1 MYGWRKPM
9 TMNDPIADMLTRI
22 RNAGKA
28 KFNSVDIPGSKLK
41 TELAKVLKSEG
52 FIKNYKFIKDSK
64 QGILRIYL
72 KYDENQLNVIYG
84 IERVSRL
91 SRRVYVKG
99 KDVKPVLNGMGISI
113 LSTSKGIMTDQKARQ
128 ENVGGEILCK
138 VW

>member
-1 MYGWRKPM
+1 M

-28 KFNSVDIPGSKLK
+28 KFSSVDIPGSKLK
-41 TELAKVLKSEG
+41 IEMAKVLKSEG

-72 KYDENQLNVIYG
+72 KYDENQKNVIYG
-84 IERVSRL
+84 IERVSKL

-99 KDVKPVLNGMGISI
+99 NEIKPVLNGMGISI
-113 LSTSKGIMTDQKARQ
+113 ISTSKGIMTDQKARQ
-128 ENVGGEILCK
+128 ENIGGEVLCK